1 MSVLI
6 YCLAGTVHPESFY
19 NQLLPVVP
27 IGITDLVC
35 TGNET
40 TLSECFF
47 NIYNDNE
54 CVHIND
60 VIVNC
65 NRKLSIK

>member
-6 YCLAGTVHPESFY
+6 YCLAGTVHPERFY

-40 TLSECFF
+40 TLSECSF
-47 NIYNDNE
+47 NIYDGNE
-54 CVHIND
+54 CDHIHD
-60 VIVNC
+60 IIVNC

>member
-1 MSVLI
+1 M
-6 YCLAGTVHPESFY
+6 HPERFY
-19 NQLLPVVP
+19 NLPLPVVP

-40 TLSECFF
+40 TLSECSF
-47 NIYNDNE
+47 NIYDDNE
-54 CVHIND
+54 CDHIHD

-65 NRKLSIK
+65 NRKLSIKYIIFI